1 MSLIFP
7 KELQELIF
15 DYLKTSFY
23 PNTRRANRLDKA
35 FDDGDLKFFAR
46 GASEL
51 SQRFTENRS
60 HLQPGYLSRPELRSG
75 YLLYFLPIN
84 FTKALGVFS
93 QLPASFWKK
102 AEWDLLD
109 LGSGPATASLAFL
122 YCLGKQNPKAL
133 LRIHLV
139 DQNKAILKDG
149 ENLLLSAQ
157 RIFFPQ
163 GQVQILTTANDFGK
177 GIPQGKF
184 DFIVMHHVLNELVK
198 SSAQDRS
205 EVMHNK
211 ILPHLKSSGVLAILE
226 PALKRPNRELMAM
239 RDHLLEE
246 GHYKIIAPCLHEQ
259 ACPML
264 KTTRN
269 DWCHFYIDWQEP
281 PFMKR
286 LDQLLEH
293 DNRFLKVAY
302 LLLSPQKKTKAP
314 SAEDAKT
321 FRVVSNRMNRNGK
334 LEVLVCGAPG
344 KIRLARLETERS
356 SANRDLERVRRGD
369 LLKLPGLTDLAYN
382 PNRLL
387 RVHRNT
393 PVQQLNDISPNPL
406 LAQQTTAEQQSPN
419 QARHRGHQKKQP
431 QLTQSFTSHKK
442 RRP

>member
-1 MSLIFP
+1 MTLIFP
-7 KELQELIF
+7 KELQELLF
-15 DYLKTSFY
+15 NYLKATFY
-23 PNTRRANRLDKA
+23 PNTRRAHRLEKD

-51 SQRFTENRS
+51 SQRFTDNRS
-60 HLQPGYLSRPELRSG
+60 NLQPGYLSRPELRSG

-84 FTKALGVFS
+84 FTKALWVFS
-93 QLPASFWKK
+93 QLPESFWKK
-102 AEWDLLD
+102 SQWDLLD

-122 YCLGKQNPKAL
+122 YCLGKKNPKAL

-157 RIFFPQ
+157 KLFFSQ
-163 GQVQILTTANDFGK
+163 GKIQIVTTANDLGK

-205 EVMHNK
+205 EVMQK
-211 ILPHLKSSGVLAILE
+211 KVLPHLKSSGVLAILE

-246 GHYKIIAPCLHEQ
+246 GSYKIIAPCLHEQ

-281 PFMKR
+281 AFLKR

-302 LLLSPQKKTKAP
+302 LLMSPQKKIQAP
-314 SAEDAKT
+314 SADET
-321 FRVVSNRMNRNGK
+321 RVFRVVSNRMTRNGK
-334 LEVLVCGAPG
+334 LEVIICGTPG

-356 SANRDLERVRRGD
+356 SANRDLERMRRGD
-369 LLKLPGLTDLAYN
+369 LLKLPGLTDLSYN

-393 PVQQLNDISPNPL
+393 PVHHLEAASPNPL
-406 LAQQTTAEQQSPN
+406 LAQQTTSKQQPPD
-419 QARHRGHQKKQP
+419 QTRHRGNQKKQP
-431 QLTQSFTSHKK
+431 QLTQGFSPHKK